1 MGQLLHRCHTPKGK
15 THPEWSY
22 NAVIY
27 ELNTRQFSEQGNF
40 EGILPQLQRLKD
52 LGVDIIWMMPIFPIG
67 HERRKG
73 TMGSYYSISD
83 YRAVNPEFGT
93 IEQFKELVRMIHELD
108 MRVILDWVPNHTS
121 RDAVWT
127 KTNPEWY
134 IWDEQKQEIATPFD
148 WSDTAKLDYA
158 NPQMRHAMQEAMKY
172 WLAECDIDGYRVDM
186 AMLVPIDFW
195 RETTPMLESVC
206 PDIFMLAEAEGA
218 EFFDHAFDA
227 CYGWQMH
234 HLMVDVAN
242 SRANADSMRDLIKE
256 QAISYSTEAIK
267 MLFTSNHDE
276 NSWHGSEFERM
287 GAAARNMAILTFLLP
302 GIPLI
307 YNGQEVATDQRID
320 FFEKDP
326 IRWNQPND
334 FTRLYKA
341 LIELRHTNPALR
353 SGELGGDLIAIDN
366 SESWRVLSIKRQI
379 GHSIVIGVFNLT
391 GWEVN
396 VEFYDG
402 DFNGQYNQIGTTD
415 SAHLSSGCPF
425 YLPAWGG
432 FVYYK

>member
-1 MGQLLHRCHTPKGK
+1 MGQLLHRCHTPQGK
-15 THPEWSY
+15 THPQWSY
-22 NAVIY
+22 KAVVY

-40 EGILPQLQRLKD
+40 AGIIPHLLRLKD

-67 HERRKG
+67 LERRKG
-73 TMGSYYSISD
+73 TLGSYYSISD
-83 YRAVNPEFGT
+83 YRGVNPEFGT
-93 IEQFKELVRMIHELD
+93 LDQFKELVARIHQLG

-134 IWDEQKQEIATPFD
+134 VWDEQKEEIATPFD
-148 WSDTAKLDYA
+148 WSDTAKLDYS
-158 NPQMRHAMQEAMKY
+158 NSQMRHAMQEAMKY
-172 WLAECDIDGYRVDM
+172 WLAECDIDGFRVDM

-206 PDIFMLAEAEGA
+206 PDMFMLAEAEGV
-218 EFFDHAFDA
+218 EFFDGSFDA
-227 CYGWQMH
+227 CYGWELH
-234 HLMVDVAN
+234 HLMVEVAN
-242 SRANADSMRDLIKE
+242 SKANADSMRALIMQ
-256 QAISYSTEAIK
+256 QALSYSPQAIK

-276 NSWHGSEFERM
+276 NTWNGSEFQRM

-302 GIPLI
+302 GMPML
-307 YNGQEVATDQRID
+307 YNGQEVAVDQRLD
-320 FFEKDP
+320 FFEKET

-334 FTRLYKA
+334 FTQLYRE
-341 LIELRHTNPALR
+341 LIELRHNNVALS
-353 SGELGGDLIAIDN
+353 SGEMGGNLYSIDN

-379 GHSIVIGVFNLT
+379 GSNVVIGVFNLT

-402 DFNGQYNQIGTTD
+402 DFTGEYNQVGS
-415 SAHLSSGCPF
+415 SAKAFLSSASPF

>member
-1 MGQLLHRCHTPKGK
+1 M
-15 THPEWSY
+15 
-22 NAVIY
+22 Y

-40 EGILPQLQRLKD
+40 TGIMPELERLKA

-67 HERRKG
+67 LERRKG
-73 TMGSYYSISD
+73 SLGSYYSISD
-83 YRAVNPEFGT
+83 YRGVNPEFGT
-93 IEQFKELVRMIHELD
+93 LEQFKELVARIHQLG

-134 IWDEQKQEIATPFD
+134 VWDEQKEEIATPFD
-148 WSDTAKLDYA
+148 WSDTAKLDYS
-158 NPQMRHAMQEAMKY
+158 NPHMRHAMQEAMKY
-172 WLAECDIDGYRVDM
+172 WLAECDIDGFRVDM

-206 PDIFMLAEAEGA
+206 PDIFMMAEAEGT
-218 EFFDHAFDA
+218 EFFDGAFDA
-227 CYGWQMH
+227 CYGWELH

-242 SRANADSMRDLIKE
+242 AKANADSMRAMIMKQSL
-256 QAISYSTEAIK
+256 SYPPDAVK

-276 NSWHGSEFERM
+276 NTWNGSEFERM

-302 GIPLI
+302 GMPLL
-307 YNGQEVATDQRID
+307 YNGQEVAVDQRLD
-320 FFEKDP
+320 FFEKET

-334 FTRLYKA
+334 FTQLYKE
-341 LIELRHTNPALR
+341 LIELRHSNAALM
-353 SGELGGDLIAIDN
+353 SGEMGGDLYSIDN
-366 SESWRVLSIKRQI
+366 NESWRVLSIKRQVDDKV
-379 GHSIVIGVFNLT
+379 VIGLFNLT
-391 GWEVN
+391 GWEVHA
-396 VEFYDG
+396 EFYDG
-402 DFNGQYNQIGTTD
+402 DFIGEYNQIG
-415 SAHLSSGCPF
+415 SAQKAFLSSGSPF